1 MSKLRS
7 GGSYAELEEIA
18 ALRAS
23 ELRPLLEPY
32 IRITDQYGAL
42 IGEVVLVLGTTSPQ
56 DDQDVAIR
64 DLLAD
69 TFDFLYEA
77 RHFII
82 RGKPDIAYPLARRG
96 YESLSLLVA
105 CHLDTKLAARWMAG
119 KRVSNEDVRK
129 VLAKHPKGESESATR
144 ELCKAFSN
152 ISHPNRD
159 AVAYRFLGEGNEFV
173 LGSIGRPSLVLLAD
187 YALKT
192 LDLWF
197 WFGAVVVSAY
207 FPTLYRVNPGI
218 LKTYD
223 EAVEGAK
230 AVSAWLT
237 TQYNRVLADERAEMA
252 KMAGPDDK
260 RPGQFEAKGLDGRG
274 YAIRF

>member
-1 MSKLRS
+1 MRFCTSRRKSSQLSMSEPRS
-7 GGSYAELEEIA
+7 GGSYGELEEIA

-23 ELRPLLEPY
+23 ELQPLLEPY
-32 IRITDQYGAL
+32 IRVTDQYGAL
-42 IGEVVLVLGTTSPQ
+42 IGDVVLALGKIPPQ
-56 DDQDVAIR
+56 NGQDIALR

-82 RGKPDIAYPLARRG
+82 RGKPEIAYPLARRG

-105 CHLDTKLAARWMAG
+105 CHLDLKLAARWMAR

-129 VLAKHPKGESESATR
+129 SLGKHPEGEAESATR
-144 ELCKAFSN
+144 ELYKAFSD

-159 AVAYRFLGEGNEFV
+159 TVAYRFLGEGNEFV
-173 LGSIGRPSLVLLAD
+173 LGSIGRPSLVLIAD

-207 FPTLYRVNPGI
+207 LPVLGRANPGI
-218 LKTYD
+218 ITNYHD
-223 EAVEGAK
+223 AAETAK
-230 AVSAWLT
+230 AVSSWLVA
-237 TQYNRVLADERAEMA
+237 QYNRVLIQEQAEM
-252 KMAGPDDK
+252 KNIPH
-260 RPGQFEAKGLDGRG
+260 
-274 YAIRF
+274 AI